1 MPAMLLIDQ
10 IVLKRYII
18 SELLAEGGQYMA
30 AKAIDQKTGQTV
42 MIIMSRDEVFQS
54 TGTTSGT
61 YIKVKI
67 GATQAGKLVAADAR
81 RDPRIAAGL
90 GRRRGDRPGAR

>member
-1 MPAMLLIDQ
+1 MPTMLLIDQ

-42 MIIMSRDEVFQS
+42 V
-54 TGTTSGT
+54 
-61 YIKVKI
+61 VKQLSVPPR
-67 GATQAGKLVAADAR
+67 GSAYKQA
-81 RDPRIAAGL
+81 L
-90 GRRRGDRPGAR
+90 GRLKRESAIRIGHRRVIDVSD